1 MSIDFSKNMKK
12 IMDLVERIN
21 YIPKNNK
28 IKPGVSEYEFA
39 KSLGTYPSKFSEI
52 RSGKVKTLSQDIALE
67 ISKIYNVEFMWL
79 LTGEG
84 NIFKTQMLQAT
95 YQIPIRGEVEASCGY
110 GVTVYEENVKSTYS
124 ISKKFADDL
133 GINPQKSEII
143 FARGDSMEPTI
154 FGGDS
159 LLVDLSK
166 KEIYDGSI
174 YCVRIDGQL
183 YTKRLQKIPPSIVF
197 VVSDNN
203 KYRSFDIDFSK
214 KIDFDFEVIGEVRW
228 WGRIAK

>member
-1 MSIDFSKNMKK
+1 MFYNEKLST
-12 IMDLVERIN
+12 
-21 YIPKNNK
+21 
-28 IKPGVSEYEFA
+28 SE
-39 KSLGTYPSKFSEI
+39 L
-52 RSGKVKTLSQDIALE
+52 
-67 ISKIYNVEFMWL
+67 
-79 LTGEG
+79 
-84 NIFKTQMLQAT
+84 T
-95 YQIPIRGEVEASCGY
+95 YQIPIRDSVEASCGY
-110 GVTVYEENVKSTYS
+110 GVTVYDENATSFYN

-133 GINPQKSEII
+133 GINPNSSEII
-143 FARGDSMEPTI
+143 YARGDSMEPAI

-203 KYRSFDIDFSK
+203 KYKSFEIDFSK
-214 KIDFDFEVIGEVRW
+214 EIDFDFEVIGEIRW

>member
-1 MSIDFSKNMKK
+1 MNLS
-12 IMDLVERIN
+12 ERID
-21 YIPKNNK
+21 YILKNNK
-28 IKPGVSEYEFA
+28 VKPKISEYEFA
-39 KSLGTYPSKFSEI
+39 KTLGTYPAKFSEI

-67 ISKIYNVEFMWL
+67 ISKQYGIEFMWIL
-79 LTGEG
+79 MGEG
-84 NIFKTQMLQAT
+84 NIFKENISIQQQSA
-95 YQIPIRGEVEASCGY
+95 YQIPIRGGVEASCGY
-110 GVTVYEENVKSTYS
+110 GVTVYDENATSFYN

-133 GINPQKSEII
+133 GINPKSSEII

-197 VVSDNN
+197 VVSDN
-203 KYRSFDIDFSK
+203 SK
-214 KIDFDFEVIGEVRW
+214 
-228 WGRIAK
+228 